1 MFQVEKRDGT
11 IAEFQMKK
19 ITDAIGKAFGA
30 KDMQFSD
37 DMLQMLALRVT
48 ADFQSK
54 IKDGKIS
61 VEAIQDSVENV
72 LIQCGYAEVAKAY
85 ILYRKQREKIR
96 NMKSTIVDY
105 KEIVD
110 SYVKVEDWRVK
121 ENSTVTYSVG
131 GLILSNSGAITAN
144 YWLSEIY
151 DDEIAEAHRN
161 ADIHIHDLSML
172 TGYCA
177 GWSLKQLIKE
187 GLGGIN
193 GKITSSPARHLSVLC
208 NQMVN
213 FLQAQFNKPSAAEQ
227 DAAALKQ
234 LQQKTYT
241 PQNRTKDNGR
251 VVVEGVGNL
260 MHHIAR
266 CCQPIPGDEI
276 VGFITQ
282 GRGIS
287 VHRADCD
294 QLAELQSHAP
304 ERIVDAVWG
313 ESYSAGYSLVVRVE
327 ANDRSG
333 LLRDITTILANEKVN
348 VLGVAS
354 RSDTRQQLATID
366 MTIEIYNL
374 QVLGRVL
381 GKLNQVP
388 DVIDARRLH
397 GG

>member
-1 MFQVEKRDGT
+1 DDELEHIGISLKEAEKFLLPRYNFNELDELL
-11 IAEFQMKK
+11 A
-19 ITDAIGKAFGA
+19 AIGGG
-30 KDMQFSD
+30 D
-37 DMLQMLALRVT
+37 
-48 ADFQSK
+48 
-54 IKDGKIS
+54 
-61 VEAIQDSVENV
+61 
-72 LIQCGYAEVAKAY
+72 
-85 ILYRKQREKIR
+85 IR
-96 NMKSTIVDY
+96 
-105 KEIVD
+105 
-110 SYVKVEDWRVK
+110 
-121 ENSTVTYSVG
+121 
-131 GLILSNSGAITAN
+131 L
-144 YWLSEIY
+144 
-151 DDEIAEAHRN
+151 
-161 ADIHIHDLSML
+161 
-172 TGYCA
+172 
-177 GWSLKQLIKE
+177 
-187 GLGGIN
+187 
-193 GKITSSPARHLSVLC
+193 

-234 LQQKTYT
+234 LQQKTYA
-241 PQNRTKDNGR
+241 PQQRSKDNGR

-266 CCQPIPGDEI
+266 CCQPIPGDDI

-287 VHRADCD
+287 IHRSDCD

-304 ERIVDAVWG
+304 ERIVEAVWG
-313 ESYSAGYSLVVRVE
+313 ESYSAG
-327 ANDRSG
+327 
-333 LLRDITTILANEKVN
+333 TILANEKVN

-354 RSDTRQQLATID
+354 RSDTREQLATID

>member
-131 GLILSNSGAITAN
+131 GLILSIPARSQPT
-144 YWLSEIY
+144 
-151 DDEIAEAHRN
+151 
-161 ADIHIHDLSML
+161 
-172 TGYCA
+172 TGYQRFMMTRSPRHTA
-177 GWSLKQLIKE
+177 TRIF
-187 GLGGIN
+187 
-193 GKITSSPARHLSVLC
+193 TSTTC
-208 NQMVN
+208 
-213 FLQAQFNKPSAAEQ
+213 
-227 DAAALKQ
+227 
-234 LQQKTYT
+234 
-241 PQNRTKDNGR
+241 
-251 VVVEGVGNL
+251 
-260 MHHIAR
+260 R
-266 CCQPIPGDEI
+266 C
-276 VGFITQ
+276 
-282 GRGIS
+282 
-287 VHRADCD
+287 
-294 QLAELQSHAP
+294 
-304 ERIVDAVWG
+304 
-313 ESYSAGYSLVVRVE
+313 
-327 ANDRSG
+327 
-333 LLRDITTILANEKVN
+333 
-348 VLGVAS
+348 
-354 RSDTRQQLATID
+354 
-366 MTIEIYNL
+366 
-374 QVLGRVL
+374 
-381 GKLNQVP
+381 
-388 DVIDARRLH
+388 
-397 GG
+397 